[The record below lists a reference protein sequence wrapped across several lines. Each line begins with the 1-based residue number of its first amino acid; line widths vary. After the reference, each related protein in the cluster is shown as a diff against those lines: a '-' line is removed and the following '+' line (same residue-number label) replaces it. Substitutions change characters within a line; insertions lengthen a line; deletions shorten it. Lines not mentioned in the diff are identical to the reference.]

1 MRGRK
6 AESVAALG
14 EPGAPRNEGG
24 GASPAAMPAAVAAA
38 LTALAALR
46 KTAALSPAE
55 DKGALCS
62 LLLLLLLCWRV
73 GVLVPDLLASPVG
86 AAAAT
91 EAA

>member
-1 MRGRK
+1 MLGPEPGAAVASGSTAGNKVLRGDGVRGRK

-62 LLLLLLLCWRV
+62 LLL
-73 GVLVPDLLASPVG
+73 
-86 AAAAT
+86 
-91 EAA
+91 